1 MSKKLIEKFT
11 ERARKALSAAA
22 KESKELGTNVVDTE
36 HILLG
41 ILKDKT
47 SIASKVL
54 SSFQID
60 ADKVKESVVA
70 STDTDAVGGSKEG
83 GFSETAQ
90 ESIAASALQAY
101 LWGSAY
107 VGTEHLLCG
116 LAKTPSGL
124 ACHILRSWGI
134 TYESLKN
141 RVESYTSYQQTQ
153 TDTKQPQTP
162 LLNNYSRDLTAL
174 AREGKLDPVIGRIGE
189 IDRVL
194 QILSRRT
201 KNNPVLLGEAGVGKT
216 AIVEGLAKKII
227 ERSTPQKFFGT
238 RLISLDVNA
247 LVAGTRFRG
256 DFEERLLGVIEEIK
270 TSGDIILFIDEVQTI
285 VGAGGAGGALDAAN
299 ILKPALARGELR
311 CIGATTVDE
320 YAQFIEEDA
329 ALERRFQP
337 IMIDE
342 PNEAA
347 TVGILEGLKD
357 RYEEFHGV
365 RINKKAMNLAVH
377 LASRYLTDRHLPD
390 SAIDILDEA
399 ASKKAVKVGSLSP
412 NAIGVEDKI
421 RTLRDDKEDL
431 VKEEQYESAI
441 KLREK
446 EKKLKEQLAFI
457 LSKERTRETK
467 VVGEKDIAEIVSV
480 ITGIPTEE
488 LTTDEAEKLLNLES
502 ELGKRVLGQGD
513 VLKTVAS
520 VLRRSRVGLRDP
532 KRPIGSFI
540 FLGTSGVG
548 KTLVAK
554 TLAQALFENEE
565 ALIRLDMSEF
575 SERHT
580 VSRLIGA
587 PPGYVGYEEG
597 GELTEKLRHRPYSV
611 ILLDEIE
618 KAHPEVFNIL
628 LQVLEDGHL
637 MDGKG
642 RVVNFRNSVI
652 VMTSNVGS
660 HLIRKEGDMG
670 FSNEGEGKKSEDR
683 KHKEI
688 SSKLTDEL
696 KRNFK
701 VEFLNRVDSIS
712 VFRPLNKT
720 TVRQIAKL
728 QALEVKD
735 RLKAL
740 KIKIDVDH
748 TVFAKLVD
756 LGFSHE
762 YGARELRRVIQEK
775 IEDPLS
781 EGIISGKFKKGQK
794 VRVAT
799 EEDKIT
805 IS

>member
-1 MSKKLIEKFT
+1 MTGKS
-11 ERARKALSAAA
+11 RR
-22 KESKELGTNVVDTE
+22 
-36 HILLG
+36 
-41 ILKDKT
+41 
-47 SIASKVL
+47 
-54 SSFQID
+54 
-60 ADKVKESVVA
+60 
-70 STDTDAVGGSKEG
+70 
-83 GFSETAQ
+83 GFSKAT
-90 ESIAASALQAY
+90 
-101 LWGSAY
+101 
-107 VGTEHLLCG
+107 
-116 LAKTPSGL
+116 
-124 ACHILRSWGI
+124 
-134 TYESLKN
+134 
-141 RVESYTSYQQTQ
+141 
-153 TDTKQPQTP
+153 
-162 LLNNYSRDLTAL
+162 
-174 AREGKLDPVIGRIGE
+174 
-189 IDRVL
+189 
-194 QILSRRT
+194 
-201 KNNPVLLGEAGVGKT
+201 
-216 AIVEGLAKKII
+216 KKII

-270 TSGDIILFIDEVQTI
+270 TSENIILFIDEVQTI

-342 PNEAA
+342 PDEAA

-421 RTLRDDKEDL
+421 KTLRDDKEDL

-441 KLREK
+441 KLRGR
-446 EKKLKEQLAFI
+446 EKKLEEQLASI

-480 ITGIPTEE
+480 ITGIPMEE
-488 LTTDEAEKLLNLES
+488 LTTDEAQKLLNLES
-502 ELGKRVLGQGD
+502 ELGKRVLGQGE
-513 VLKTVAS
+513 VLKTVAG

-580 VSRLIGA
+580 VSRLVGA

-642 RVVNFRNSVI
+642 RVVNFRNSVL

-660 HLIRKEGDMG
+660 HLIRKEGDIG

-728 QALEVKD
+728 QAAEVKD

-740 KIKIDVDH
+740 KIKIDVDR

-756 LGFSHE
+756 LGFSPE

-794 VRVAT
+794 VKVTT